1 MSNESNELLNKLVDL
16 SFIIVPAFFL
26 VMVFVFLEKQKYK
39 NINKNK

>member
-26 VMVFVFLEKQKYK
+26 VMVFVFLEKQKNK